1 MNRSR
6 SVLEWIAVGVAALA
20 VLGTVSG
27 CERTISDEDFE
38 ESERTPPPEEG
49 PGPTPTPGDFEPP
62 GPSPS
67 P

>member
-27 CERTISDEDFE
+27 CERSINDEDFE
-38 ESERTPPPEEG
+38 ESNRTPAPTAE
-49 PGPTPTPGDFEPP
+49 PTPI
-62 GPSPS
+62 PSPT
-67 P
+67 PDPEFG

>member
-38 ESERTPPPEEG
+38 ESEKTPAPTAEPTPEPTPPPTEG
-49 PGPTPTPGDFEPP
+49 PVGPL
-62 GPSPS
+62 
-67 P
+67 